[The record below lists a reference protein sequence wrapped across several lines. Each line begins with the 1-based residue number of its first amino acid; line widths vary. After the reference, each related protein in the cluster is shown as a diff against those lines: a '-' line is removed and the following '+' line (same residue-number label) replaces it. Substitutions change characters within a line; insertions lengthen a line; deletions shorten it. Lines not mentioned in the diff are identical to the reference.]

1 MYNYL
6 MKPYEHIEKFKI
18 KYCDCDFKD
27 ELKPSITLALME
39 EVACA
44 SADELGFGYA
54 FLKPKGV
61 AFMVSN
67 VVCEFY
73 KPMRLG
79 ETVCLKTWP
88 LVPSYATFGRE
99 YQIHSTNGELQMN
112 ASSRW
117 CAVDVQSGKLLSSK
131 FLDNQD
137 YSTYNSAR
145 ALQIDRWKIPVFSKE
160 DGALKFTLCIANSE
174 YDHNMHVNNT
184 KYADYCFN
192 CFSVAELAARKLCR
206 FAISYVRQCKE
217 GETIAFYRKKAED
230 SETYYVQ
237 GFNEKD
243 ELVVQCEIVFEE

>member
-1 MYNYL
+1 
-6 MKPYEHIEKFKI
+6 MKPYEYIEQFKI

-27 ELKPSITLALME
+27 QLKPSTTLSLME

-44 SADELGFGYA
+44 SADELGFGYT

-67 VVCEFY
+67 IVCEFS
-73 KPMRLG
+73 KPMCLG
-79 ETVCLKTWP
+79 ETIRLKTWP

-99 YQIHSTNGELQMN
+99 YQILSASGELRMN

-117 CAVDVQSGKLLSSK
+117 CAVDMQSGKLLSSK

-137 YSTYNSAR
+137 YSTYNTAR
-145 ALQIDRWKIPVFSKE
+145 ALPIKRWKIPAFSKE
-160 DGALKFTLCIANSE
+160 DGELKFTLCVANSE

-192 CFSVAELAARKLCR
+192 CFSVSELAARSIHR

-217 GETIAFYRKKAED
+217 GETLCFYRKKAKD
-230 SETYYVQ
+230 GETYYVQ
-237 GFNEKD
+237 GFNKKD

>member
-1 MYNYL
+1 
-6 MKPYEHIEKFKI
+6 MKPYEYVEEFKI

-27 ELKPSITLALME
+27 QLKPSAMLAFME

-54 FLKPKGV
+54 FLKPKGA

-73 KPMRLG
+73 NPMRLG
-79 ETVCLKTWP
+79 ENIILKTWP

-99 YQIHSTNGELQMN
+99 YQIYSKNGELQMN

-131 FLDNQD
+131 FIDNQD
-137 YSTYNSAR
+137 YTTYNSSR
-145 ALQIDRWKIPVFSKE
+145 ALSISQWKIPVFAKE
-160 DGALKFTLCIANSE
+160 EGDLKFSICIANSE

-192 CFSVAELAARKLCR
+192 CFSIAELAKRKLSR
-206 FAISYVRQCKE
+206 FAISYIRQCKE
-217 GETIAFYRKKAED
+217 GENISFYRKHIGDEC
-230 SETYYVQ
+230 YYVQ
-237 GFNEKD
+237 GFNEKN
-243 ELVVQCEIVFEE
+243 EIVIQCEIIFETQGVGF